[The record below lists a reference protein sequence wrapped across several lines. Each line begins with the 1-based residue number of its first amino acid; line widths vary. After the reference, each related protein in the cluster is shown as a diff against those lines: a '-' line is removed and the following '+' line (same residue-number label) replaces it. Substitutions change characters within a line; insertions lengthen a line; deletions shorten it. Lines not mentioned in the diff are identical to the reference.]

1 MTFGLKIGWFPRLLY
16 FGQVVC
22 AKFSQHIW
30 NLGRKDYRFEAD
42 QSVYILNASSK
53 EKTHQQRIKSK
64 KPEIRTLLLILS
76 FGWFYT
82 YIFVSIVFKII
93 VILNS
98 MEGFIDM
105 LPEECVSTILSFT
118 CPIDTF
124 RSSMVSSIFHSAA
137 EADVVWERFLPDDY
151 KDVVSRLV
159 TPLAFTTKK
168 ELFLCLCNPVLI
180 DGGRKVFLK
189 WFSNSPLNIFFAF
202 DIDVF
207 CRKATGLNE
216 LIFYNLKVESG
227 EFWILDMFVINTKR
241 PIELKKILTKKRKE
255 KEKKRKKKPILNRP
269 FSLLP
274 FFGACMGLCV

>member
-1 MTFGLKIGWFPRLLY
+1 
-16 FGQVVC
+16 
-22 AKFSQHIW
+22 
-30 NLGRKDYRFEAD
+30 
-42 QSVYILNASSK
+42 
-53 EKTHQQRIKSK
+53 
-64 KPEIRTLLLILS
+64 
-76 FGWFYT
+76 
-82 YIFVSIVFKII
+82 
-93 VILNS
+93 
-98 MEGFIDM
+98 M

-241 PIELKKILTKKRKE
+241 PIELKKILTKK
-255 KEKKRKKKPILNRP
+255 KEKKRKKKKKPILNRP